1 MECFMCSQNTSRY
14 MKILGEYICEACE
27 KEIANLEMEDKRYEY
42 YNIMMKKIWKKFL
55 TDM

>member
-55 TDM
+55 TAM